1 MVQSIQVPFFNGL
14 RKEKW
19 WILRQYHSWHSHYSL
34 YRKGG
39 VIDAAV
45 Y

>member
-19 WILRQYHSWHSHYSL
+19 WISRQYHSWHSHYSL